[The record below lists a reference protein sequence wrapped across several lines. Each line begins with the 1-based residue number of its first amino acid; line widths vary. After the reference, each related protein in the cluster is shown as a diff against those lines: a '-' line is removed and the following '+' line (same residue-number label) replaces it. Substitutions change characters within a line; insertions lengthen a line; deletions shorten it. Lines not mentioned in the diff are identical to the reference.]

1 MVGERDKPVRPRDA
15 ASLVIVRGRGSRAE
29 VLLGRREPRG
39 RFMPNVYVFPGGR
52 VDPQDA
58 LTMAHSELPADVL
71 ARLSQTC
78 SPARARALAV
88 AAVRETFE
96 ETGLRFGTVRDGR
109 LQPALEGL
117 DYIARAIT
125 PSVSPVRYHA
135 RFLLARAADARGE
148 LGGSGE
154 LLDLRYV
161 PLQQALS
168 LRIIDVTTFVLQQ
181 LQLIVSGEQRPTG
194 LPLYHYRNAKG
205 RVRWD
210 TTP

>member
-1 MVGERDKPVRPRDA
+1 VVNERERPVRPRDA
-15 ASLVIVRGRGSRAE
+15 ASLVIVRGRGKAAE
-29 VLLGRREPRG
+29 VLLGRREPKG

-58 LTMAHSELPADVL
+58 TTAARSELRRDVAERL
-71 ARLSQTC
+71 AHAST
-78 SPARARALAV
+78 PTRARALAV

-96 ETGLRFGTVRDGR
+96 ETGLRIGRVRDGR
-109 LQPALEGL
+109 IEPSLEKL

-148 LGGSGE
+148 LGGTGE

-161 PLQQALS
+161 PIEEALS
-168 LRIIDVTTFVLQQ
+168 LRVIDVTAFVLRH
-181 LQLIVSGEQRPTG
+181 LQDLLAGDDPGAV
-194 LPLYHYRNAKG
+194 PLYHYRGERG

-210 TTP
+210 ASP